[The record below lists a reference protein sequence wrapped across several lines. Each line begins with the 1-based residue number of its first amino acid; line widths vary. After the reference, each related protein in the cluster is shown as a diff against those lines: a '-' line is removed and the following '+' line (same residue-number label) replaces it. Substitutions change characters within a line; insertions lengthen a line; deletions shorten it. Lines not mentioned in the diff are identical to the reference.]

1 MISNL
6 WRQKGLSE
14 VQQRCLYQVR
24 QSTRRLIETANRE
37 AKRERRDAGG
47 TTQPEDLKA
56 VRALRSSQRDLLN
69 AIDVGVSG
77 GLDLDAIRSEGID
90 RTCVESV
97 VVSELAQFMLEE
109 ISATI
114 EARHRG

>member
-1 MISNL
+1 MIRNL
-6 WRQKGLSE
+6 WRPKGLSE

-37 AKRERRDAGG
+37 AKRERRDAG

-56 VRALRSSQRDLLN
+56 VRVLRSSQRDLLN
-69 AIDVGVSG
+69 AIDLGVSG

-90 RTCVESV
+90 RTCLESV
-97 VVSELAQFMLEE
+97 VVSDLALFMLEE
-109 ISATI
+109 VSASI